1 METIDKMQ
9 TEQNTSMRKSDLT
22 SELHI
27 QIDEESSVSDTS
39 VTQLT
44 SSDCN
49 SFINTQTGN
58 YNTLTSL
65 TTSETES
72 ETQNAQEKT
81 LQASGSITEDSSES
95 SGGSKSSESQNKN
108 GNNKTHSSDS
118 EHWYLH
124 PRFKSYW
131 KHYNYAMSW
140 CQKHKSVV
148 NHLRQKHLARTKFYS
163 FPYNYPVS
171 AYNYHVGQNH
181 LYSGFGHGHGFS
193 KKSSHVYTPYNFGN
207 NIGRGRGRGVN
218 NVKTSGYYSS
228 NGETNTTNSSKDDS
242 TEQSGTSY
250 SDSEE
255 FEMEITNE
263 MLQFFAK
270 SQKHREERDEK
281 KLGPDGQEE
290 KHVDVDSIKVN
301 KKAPTSEAPKEQP
314 GSRRTAEMLTLYGKG
329 AAMIHGMETAL
340 QMTFDRNMDVKQPK
354 IWPNMPLKLVFN

>member
-9 TEQNTSMRKSDLT
+9 TEPSLRNGDLT

-27 QIDEESSVSDTS
+27 QIDEEGSVSDTS

-72 ETQNAQEKT
+72 DTQIAQEKT
-81 LQASGSITEDSSES
+81 LQASDLITGDSSQ
-95 SGGSKSSESQNKN
+95 SGSCSKSSESQDKN
-108 GNNKTHSSDS
+108 QNSKSHSLDT

-131 KHYNYAMSW
+131 KHYNHAMSW

-148 NHLRQKHLARTKFYS
+148 NHLRQKHVMRRKFCS

-171 AYNYHVGQNH
+171 AYSNHVGQNH
-181 LYSGFGHGHGFS
+181 LYPAFGHGQECYKRNSGVN
-193 KKSSHVYTPYNFGN
+193 SSHNFGY
-207 NIGRGRGRGVN
+207 NISRGRGRGVT

-228 NGETNTTNSSKDDS
+228 NGETDATNSSKDDS

-255 FEMEITNE
+255 FEMEITDE

-270 SQKHREERDEK
+270 SQKHRKER
-281 KLGPDGQEE
+281 G
-290 KHVDVDSIKVN
+290 
-301 KKAPTSEAPKEQP
+301 
-314 GSRRTAEMLTLYGKG
+314 
-329 AAMIHGMETAL
+329 
-340 QMTFDRNMDVKQPK
+340 
-354 IWPNMPLKLVFN
+354 